1 VTEAS
6 DRKRTLINVLVSIIM
21 SSRVRECT
29 CLARTRNPLTLRP
42 SREGWNVL
50 PTCRQAAANGLRV
63 AVDSWPLQLC
73 PSAFE
78 RNTEY
83 DAAPFFR
90 PTAVGNPCFT
100 TGPGTAEYE

>member
-1 VTEAS
+1 MTEAG

-29 CLARTRNPLTLRP
+29 CLARTRNPLMLRP

-50 PTCRQAAANGLRV
+50 PACRQAAANGLRV
-63 AVDSWPLQLC
+63 AVETWPLQLY
-73 PSAFE
+73 SFAFE

-83 DAAPFFR
+83 DAAPFFP

-100 TGPGTAEYE
+100 TGPGTAGHE